1 MKTFLA
7 FLLVILALISYIIV
21 STDFGLFQRYPIL
34 HVSLAAI
41 GIVILVRLTWQHVT
55 VWRLLA
61 SILSVAALGFFLW
74 WTFVFSTYDT
84 TDVNIHEGD
93 HILSALTDITLKTSK
108 GIDFNLGEEIM
119 KQPMTLLVFYRG
131 VW

>member
-7 FLLVILALISYIIV
+7 FLLVILALISYIVV
-21 STDFGLFQRYPIL
+21 STEFGLFQRYPIL
-34 HVSLAAI
+34 HVALATI
-41 GIVILVRLTWQHVT
+41 GIVILVRLTLQHFN

-61 SILSVAALGFFLW
+61 SIFSVAALGFFLW
-74 WTFVFSTYDT
+74 WTFVFSTYGT
-84 TDVNIHEGD
+84 TDVNVHKGD
-93 HILSALTDITLKTSK
+93 HIISALSDITLTTSA
-108 GIDFNLGEEIM
+108 GLHFNLGEEIT